1 MRALRRLF
9 GFLMLVGVAFAGI
22 VAYRRRFAAR
32 RERIELYYED
42 GSRVSLDEGSDGA
55 SLLLP
60 LAHDVLRAAR
70 S

>member
-1 MRALRRLF
+1 VRALRRLF
-9 GFLMLVGVAFAGI
+9 GFLMLVGVALAGM
-22 VAYRRRFAAR
+22 VVYRRRFAAR
-32 RERIELYYED
+32 RESIELYYED
-42 GSRVSLDEGSDGA
+42 GSLVSLDEGSDGA

>member
-22 VAYRRRFAAR
+22 VAYRRCFAAR

-42 GSRVSLDEGSDGA
+42 GSLVSLDEGSDGA

>member
-9 GFLMLVGVAFAGI
+9 GFLMLVGVALAGM
-22 VAYRRRFAAR
+22 VVYRRRFAAR

-42 GSRVSLDEGSDGA
+42 GSLVSLDEGSDGA